1 MRSLCSLSSQ
11 RAAARAAA
19 GSRTRQR
26 AAGWLDCW
34 HCAPAPTFGRYYS
47 DAIID
52 GGDEVDPSRGY
63 EYQRHEIR
71 ARRHAALTERSGN
84 LNATVADALERSGR
98 PPEMSACGDL
108 CSIYIPFY
116 TKSIVY
122 CIVVHVPPANLYRS
136 SLTFIAGAGAT
147 FGPNGSRRRSP
158 ARRHRHAR
166 GQDRAGRGPS
176 TGRSER
182 PVAAVRCARLPR
194 PFEVVDSHCRR
205 SRTLAFACLA

>member
-1 MRSLCSLSSQ
+1 LFQLDGRAGSGDGSGSSVTLGKEMRSLCSLSSQ

-84 LNATVADALERSGR
+84 LNTTVERSGR
-98 PPEMSACGDL
+98 DERVCMAGEDRTL
-108 CSIYIPFY
+108 CSIYG
-116 TKSIVY
+116 SIYLSILNVY
-122 CIVVHVPPANLYRS
+122 
-136 SLTFIAGAGAT
+136 
-147 FGPNGSRRRSP
+147 
-158 ARRHRHAR
+158 
-166 GQDRAGRGPS
+166 
-176 TGRSER
+176 E
-182 PVAAVRCARLPR
+182 
-194 PFEVVDSHCRR
+194 
-205 SRTLAFACLA
+205 